1 MRVEDYLASGESVIA
16 SDGGALFT
24 DRRLFLFSGSSFEA
38 LPYAHVSHYDFERK
52 VPLLPIVLG
61 VVVLVAGLFLWG
73 EAYVQR
79 SAVIQPDLFLALVL
93 VFAVILIGVG
103 LALTRRGLTFF
114 MDSGKSRYL
123 TLKEQ
128 TNAEE
133 LMRLLGD
140 YIRK

>member
-1 MRVEDYLASGESVIA
+1 M
-16 SDGGALFT
+16 
-24 DRRLFLFSGSSFEA
+24 
-38 LPYAHVSHYDFERK
+38 
-52 VPLLPIVLG
+52 PLLPIVLG